1 MKKGVALLTALMISI
16 NCFGV
21 EVFAQPDLYTEGTST
36 LLMETEHNQI
46 IYKENEGTRR
56 LPASVTKIMTVATA
70 FDIIEEKNISLDT
83 FVSVSKKAA
92 STKGA
97 TIKIFEGEML
107 TIDSLLSAII
117 INSANNASVILA
129 EYFAGSEEEFVKLM
143 NKKAQEMGLKDTN
156 FVSCNGLTLSSNHY
170 STALDISQIA
180 LELIEE
186 KDMLEYSSL
195 REKDIIIYKD
205 PNTPVR
211 RIKLET
217 TNKLLGK
224 YEGVDG
230 LKTGWMG
237 PESGYCFVGTAQE
250 DGTRLLSVSLGA
262 QQKDGNFRDTRKMM
276 DYGFGDFRYFKLM
289 DKGKEAG
296 SIKVKGSFKKI
307 KGVLEEDLVL
317 YGNFEEKDYSTEAV
331 FDDLELPVKAGQKIG
346 TLNIY
351 GKGKIVNQ
359 VELISKNDVGK
370 SWLTLLKDKIAATF
384 L

>member
-1 MKKGVALLTALMISI
+1 MKKRIALLTALMIAL
-16 NCFGV
+16 NGFAM
-21 EVFAQPDLYTEGTST
+21 EVLAQPDLYTEGTST
-36 LLMETEHNQI
+36 LLMETENNQI
-46 IYKENEGTRR
+46 IYKENEDTRR

-143 NKKAQEMGLKDTN
+143 NKKSQKMDLKDTN
-156 FVSCNGLTLSSNHY
+156 FVSCNGLTLSKNHY
-170 STALDISQIA
+170 STALDISEIA

-186 KDMLEYSSL
+186 KDTLRYSSL
-195 REKDIIIYKD
+195 SEKDIIIYKD

-211 RIKLET
+211 RIKLES

-276 DYGFGDFRYFKLM
+276 DYGFGDFRYFKLLN
-289 DKGKEAG
+289 KGAEAG
-296 SIKVKGSFKKI
+296 SIKINGSFRKI
-307 KGVLEEDLVL
+307 KGVLEEDLVI
-317 YGNFEEKDYSTEAV
+317 YGNFEPEEYTTEAI
-331 FDDLELPVKAGQKIG
+331 FDDLELPVKAGQRIG
-346 TLNIY
+346 TLRVY
-351 GKGKIVNQ
+351 GKGKMVHQ
-359 VELISKNDVGK
+359 VELTCKNDVSK
-370 SWLTLLKDKIAATF
+370 SWLSLLKDKITATF